1 MRNIFFGSVGC
12 LAVITSLLVVSRE
25 TQQDE
30 RVEVKMW
37 DHIVDP
43 YGNPVALP
51 EQIRWEVDAET
62 CGKSAKTI
70 TGGMHWASAQWIGI
84 SGVDIRQASPDEK
97 INLAVYCAPF
107 GKTYSE
113 APRAYRI
120 RTLEVEN
127 DSTLKSIAVEVP
139 SNWMIVEEHSDA
151 ELDTAGRMFWNAK
164 GGAYFVIGLGL
175 GLKHAYAPGAN
186 ANVPGLDDSQ
196 FVTKCVKNCDT

>member
-1 MRNIFFGSVGC
+1 MRNIFLVGVGC
-12 LAVITSLLVVSRE
+12 LAVITSLLIFAQGARQVE
-25 TQQDE
+25 T
-30 RVEVKMW
+30 VEMKMW

-43 YGNPVALP
+43 YGKPVAYP

-62 CGKSAKTI
+62 CGKSTGTI
-70 TGGMHWASAQWIGI
+70 TGGMRWASAQWIGI
-84 SGVDIRQASPDEK
+84 SGVDIRHAAPSEE

-120 RTLEVEN
+120 RTLEARSDASLER
-127 DSTLKSIAVEVP
+127 IAVEVP
-139 SNWMIVEEHSDA
+139 SNWMIVEEHTDA
-151 ELDTAGRMFWNAK
+151 ELDTAGRAFWNAK

-186 ANVPGLDDSQ
+186 ANVPGLGDSQ